1 MNFTGRKLEN
11 DFRVRDVQ
19 KTRKL
24 KNTETRKFD
33 ELHEL
38 ENTKIQK
45 KLYKFLNIKK
55 NRTTSRMQKIFNRI

>member
-38 ENTKIQK
+38 ENAKIQK

-55 NRTTSRMQKIFNRI
+55 NRTNSRMQKIFNRI